1 MSGSKKEE
9 MDVLEINIGKR
20 GQLQR
25 LPGRSA
31 GANPERLVEAIEKFK
46 IEDGSK

>member
-25 LPGRSA
+25 LPGRW
-31 GANPERLVEAIEKFK
+31 REAMEKFK